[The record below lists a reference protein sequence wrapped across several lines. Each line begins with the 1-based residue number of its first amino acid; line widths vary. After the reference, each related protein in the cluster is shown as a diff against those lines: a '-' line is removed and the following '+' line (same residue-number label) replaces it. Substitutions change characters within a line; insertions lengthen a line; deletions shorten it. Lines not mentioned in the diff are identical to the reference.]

1 MSIATPGADQLQALI
16 NYSNNKTGA
25 SDTTLSD
32 AVTRLVTGY
41 GGGGVIEDGIVFTEL
56 NSSGRL
62 ISADIYGDIQPYA
75 FGYYN
80 NSSSLGLYLKSV
92 VFKTALKKISIGAFQ
107 KTALETLVIPDS
119 VDYIGSQLFRGSTTL
134 KTYIHENARDLYGY
148 NKGAVQAFNQWTASA
163 LETLQLGAVGKP
175 VTALYYQ
182 AFGGNLSVPATA
194 NIIIFCT
201 GANVD
206 TYLSDIRRN
215 TSVKATVIFKA
226 AESTTYNDVSYSAGD
241 TIVTDTPSS

>member
-1 MSIATPGADQLQALI
+1 MSTPLTDRINALTA
-16 NYSNNKTGA
+16 YSNQKTGA

-56 NSSGRL
+56 NSSGRP

-80 NSSSLGLYLKSV
+80 NNSSLGAYLKSV
-92 VFKTALKKISIGAFQ
+92 VFKTALKKISVGAFQ

-119 VDYIGSQLFRGSTTL
+119 VDVIGMQLFRGSTTL

-148 NKGAVQAFNQWTASA
+148 NKSAVQAFNQWTASA

-226 AESTTYNDVSYSAGD
+226 AEGTTYNGTSYAAGD
-241 TIVTDTPSS
+241 TMLTDTSSTS